1 MSPEGVILIDL
12 RRVEDKCGVNK
23 LEAFQ
28 SYIFSAARPGITYKV
43 VSRDPDTW
51 YSLKSLAGDYGF
63 EVLGEGRDEEAGYY
77 YVLLRLKA

>member
-1 MSPEGVILIDL
+1 MTGQVQVIDL

-28 SYIFSAARPGITYKV
+28 AYVFSLARPGV
-43 VSRDPDTW
+43 VYRVLSRDADTW
-51 YSLKSLAGDYGF
+51 HALKTLASDYGF
-63 EVLGEGRDEEAGYY
+63 EVLEAGRDEEQGVY